1 MKKKLFLL
9 LIAALSYSL
18 NSLSQVTYIGRL
30 GDNTGSG
37 SNNLFG
43 NSISTSSDAYVDI
56 EVFASGTCTTA
67 GGGQAAK
74 ARAVLRRTDYSA
86 DPSTAVASAPIYV
99 DATYNGEN
107 GNNDKFYVNLKSA
120 IGGVGGVYSVEIEAT
135 CNSGTYG
142 DASTKTTW
150 NYNSPTLSYE
160 KNQADNN
167 GLTQT
172 NTFLGYFVVDN
183 VGVYRSMVVFNG
195 MYHDIRKFTPGNPSN
210 PGNLNSVPAS
220 TSDVYNASIGYVASQ
235 KLTSSYGNSTP
246 TPICYADMPNVVL
259 PMGGEVNI
267 WKKTGSDVTAAK
279 MKYRVYKVGTAAPA
293 FSEFALSAVDGCPG
307 GYNASTGVIT
317 TFPTGGSCWSG
328 QTQNTANGGIDNS
341 ITMQRWQ
348 IGQGIAN
355 ILAPYEPF
363 TAASVGNWKIEYY
376 TEVTTSAGTITDD
389 VQTTDFSIVAPI
401 TVNGSTPTCAPS
413 PLPVNLT
420 SFLVRL
426 EDQKVQLDWET
437 SSEMNNAYF
446 EIERSA
452 DVKKFE
458 KIGHVAG
465 QINSETLVQYSFTDE
480 NPLAGTS
487 YYRLRQVD
495 LDGKFEFS
503 KIRSVRN
510 ETTGTTNTITFGPN
524 PTDEIISFKGIKKG
538 SKIAVIDVYG
548 NEKFAT
554 TQDNDSLE
562 IQLDVE
568 KYGRG
573 LYLVKIFTDDNVEF
587 RKFYVN

>member
-1 MKKKLFLL
+1 MKKRL
-9 LIAALSYSL
+9 LIITLALLGYGTKSF
-18 NSLSQVTYIGRL
+18 SQVTYIGRL

-56 EVFASGTCTTA
+56 EVFASGTCSTA
-67 GGGQAAK
+67 GAGQAAK

-120 IGGVGGVYSVEIEAT
+120 IGGVAGVYSVEIEAT

-167 GLTQT
+167 GLTQI
-172 NTFLGYFVVDN
+172 NSFLGYFAVGN

-195 MYHDIRKFTPGNPSN
+195 MYHDIRKFTPGNPTN
-210 PGNLNSVPAS
+210 PSNLNIVPFS
-220 TSDVYNASIGYVASQ
+220 TTDVYNTSIGYTAAK

-246 TPICYADMPNVVL
+246 TPICYADMPNVAL

-279 MKYRVYKVGTAAPA
+279 MKYRVYKEGSAAPA
-293 FSEFALSAVDGCPG
+293 FSEFSLSSVDGCPG

-328 QTQNTANGGIDNS
+328 QTQNTANSNLDNT

-348 IGQGIAN
+348 ITQGSTN

-376 TEVTTSAGTITDD
+376 TEVTTSAGTITDN
-389 VQTTDFSIVAPI
+389 VQTTAFTIAAPI
-401 TVNGSTPTCAPS
+401 TVNGSAATCTPS

-420 SFLVRL
+420 SFSAHI
-426 EDQKVQLDWET
+426 EDQKVLLEWET
-437 SSEMNNAYF
+437 TSETNNSYF

-452 DVKKFE
+452 NVKEFE

-465 QINSETLVQYSFTDE
+465 QINSETLVQYSFTDY
-480 NPLAGTS
+480 NPLNGTN

-495 LDGKFEFS
+495 LDGKFEYS
-503 KIRSVRN
+503 KIRSIVLERN
-510 ETTGTTNTITFGPN
+510 INVEISPN
-524 PTDEIISFKGIKKG
+524 PTD
-538 SKIAVIDVYG
+538 DY
-548 NEKFAT
+548 
-554 TQDNDSLE
+554 
-562 IQLDVE
+562 IQLRGIPQNANFEIVDMNGIVKFQKQVKE
-568 KYGRG
+568 ENSVKVNVSHYGSG
-573 LYLVKIFTDDNVEF
+573 LYLVRVIDGDKVEI
-587 RKFYVN
+587 RKFFIN